1 MQKGIRITKVQSES
15 DFEVRFYGES
25 AWMSAH
31 HDDIS
36 FEKAIRYVHFDPQ
49 PSNLPKNVR
58 VHCQIQILNPPSQL
72 KSEIPKFPNIG
83 FQIELWKI
91 ASDVEMRWCKEPLEI
106 LKKGTTVALNTGYVL
121 FVCILL

>member
-15 DFEVRFYGES
+15 DFEVRFYGE
-25 AWMSAH
+25 SAH

-91 ASDVEMRWCKEPLEI
+91 ASYVEMRWCKEPLEI